1 MRFVVALA
9 MLVMTTPSYAQEAAP
24 LPAAPFALGQL
35 PSGPL
40 PPGQLPPGQLPP
52 GQLPPGKPAGVSEAA
67 TSNHDLFIYI
77 SLGMVAL
84 TAAGLALR
92 FSHRASVAATPT
104 TQ

>member
-24 LPAAPFALGQL
+24 LPAAPFAL
-35 PSGPL
+35 
-40 PPGQLPPGQLPP
+40 GQLPP

-92 FSHRASVAATPT
+92 FSHHSSVAATPT

>member
-1 MRFVVALA
+1 MRFVMALA
-9 MLVMTTPSYAQEAAP
+9 MLVMTTPSYAQEATA
-24 LPAAPFALGQL
+24 LSAAPFALDQR
-35 PSGPL
+35 
-40 PPGQLPPGQLPP
+40 PPGQRPP

>member
-24 LPAAPFALGQL
+24 LPAAPFAL
-35 PSGPL
+35 
-40 PPGQLPPGQLPP
+40 

-92 FSHRASVAATPT
+92 FSHHSSVAATPT